1 MDRAGVQVENTT
13 EQIGE
18 RTKHAEEGTVMT
30 PVQTGAGNACYLAS
44 VIVPRTSSTRDI
56 TVLETAM
63 QGLAQDAKHPVA
75 LELAATASSRHFL
88 LRATSAMSQRHLAD
102 QVQARYPQAMIR
114 PVTQEDD
121 PLALREG
128 ETVSAVE
135 LRAGAAAYLPLRAF
149 RERELL
155 QEGADP
161 LLGIL
166 GVFNHLPSHMR
177 VVTQLALIPAS
188 PTWSRPIVASPSNTP
203 LNRNACARGVSSAL
217 CRQTAPARS
226 SW

>member
-1 MDRAGVQVENTT
+1 MTHVQSVARN
-13 EQIGE
+13 
-18 RTKHAEEGTVMT
+18 EEV
-30 PVQTGAGNACYLAS
+30 LAS
-44 VIVPRTSSTRDI
+44 VMVPRVTSTRDI

-63 QGLAQDAKHPVA
+63 QGLALDARHPVA

-102 QVQARYPQAMIR
+102 QVQARYPQAIIR
-114 PVTQEDD
+114 QLAKPHD

-128 ETVSAVE
+128 EVVSAVE
-135 LRAGAAAYLPLRAF
+135 LRAGAAAYLPLRAL

-161 LLGIL
+161 LLGIM

-177 VVTQLALIPAS
+177 VVTQLALMPAS
-188 PTWSRPIVASPSNTP
+188 PTWSRAYRRKSVEHPLDLERLRARRELGTVQANGPGTLQLVSMGVLVA
-203 LNRNACARGVSSAL
+203 LLLV
-217 CRQTAPARS
+217 
-226 SW
+226 WW